1 MGGGGEE
8 GGGEGKLSLESRGL
22 GGCSRGSV
30 RCTGLEARRPFV
42 LRLRGCDSAKRGG
55 GHGEGHPNVYANR
68 PQQTSAAAAAAAAPS
83 PTTTAAAA
91 SATAYVLRLGTR
103 WSISVN
109 PATTAKAQG
118 LRGASVV
125 GGGGLFFANASES
138 ARSWDWPVTALAAS
152 VGRAP
157 LALLGAATG
166 CIAPRPLPVCWSA
179 AGAPLHN
186 YPTPPP
192 SPPPPLPTSPL
203 LPFFS
208 LSCLSGSR
216 GRRLWWWWPQWT
228 MTGAAGSGTWQR
240 RFVGCLVVVHLS
252 HAQAVQTRRRW
263 LASPRVCAMGP
274 LGDRGCSFLSARVG
288 C

>member
-1 MGGGGEE
+1 MSTPTA
-8 GGGEGKLSLESRGL
+8 LSKRQQQLQQQQLRRQRRRRQRPLPQRTSCVL
-22 GGCSRGSV
+22 V
-30 RCTGLEARRPFV
+30 RVGRLAWIRRRRP
-42 LRLRGCDSAKRGG
+42 RHK
-55 GHGEGHPNVYANR
+55 
-68 PQQTSAAAAAAAAPS
+68 
-83 PTTTAAAA
+83 A
-91 SATAYVLRLGTR
+91 SAERV
-103 WSISVN
+103 WW
-109 PATTAKAQG
+109 
-118 LRGASVV
+118 
-125 GGGGLFFANASES
+125 GGGGLFLANASES

-157 LALLGAATG
+157 LAQLGAATG

-208 LSCLSGSR
+208 LSCRSGSR